1 MLLELAAETSRERS
15 GAVQINIRA
24 CIYSWIAQVWF
35 LWVRSNK
42 GGGGITSTVG
52 EGGLSALSGRD
63 CLWKRQYTSRSWV
76 IVGTASRSFRIAMSG
91 SGASKGDHTILTS
104 SSF

>member
-1 MLLELAAETSRERS
+1 MTSGVDVELRRVYCRHVANAACLEGLKERS

-52 EGGLSALSGRD
+52 EGGLSALSG
-63 CLWKRQYTSRSWV
+63 
-76 IVGTASRSFRIAMSG
+76 
-91 SGASKGDHTILTS
+91 SKLG
-104 SSF
+104 